1 MHIEWNYFGSDHGKS
16 ECDGETECDGEVG
29 CVNRAVDIALF
40 GRKNIISNAEE
51 MFEWC
56 ASINL
61 CFDEIGSKRRLFLV
75 TKGDIRRH
83 NNLGDVQTLQG
94 TRKIHH
100 VSKVEGSPYKLRV

>member
-1 MHIEWNYFGSDHGKS
+1 MHIEWNYFGSNHGKS
-16 ECDGETECDGEVG
+16 ECDGETECDWEVG

-40 GRKNIISNAEE
+40 GRKIIISNAEE

-56 ASINL
+56 ALSNL

-75 TKGDIRRH
+75 KKGDIRRH

>member
-1 MHIEWNYFGSDHGKS
+1 MHIEWNYFGSNHGKS
-16 ECDGETECDGEVG
+16 ECEGEVG
-29 CVNRAVDIALF
+29 CINRAVDIALF
-40 GRKNIISNAEE
+40 GRKIIISNAED

-56 ASINL
+56 VSSNL

-75 TKGDIRRH
+75 KKGDIRRH

-100 VSKVEGSPYKLRV
+100 VSKVEESLYKLRV